1 MRVAEQRAQV
11 HLTQSRVLTAGRLS
25 LSLSLHLV
33 ERGGVAVGV
42 LDAVLDLA
50 SSLAHLLRDV
60 EDTAHIEATRAAVGH
75 LPLDHCTT
83 A

>member
-1 MRVAEQRAQV
+1 VATGSLSLAPHTV
-11 HLTQSRVLTAGRLS
+11 TSADSRQA